1 MALTTNKPPVME
13 MKNLSKRFDAT
24 QALDDVSLEIFPGEV
39 HAVVGENGAGK
50 STLIKIM
57 TGIHP
62 PDTGEILL
70 EGKPVRIGNAQEAQA
85 LGIAAIYQEPMV
97 FPDLD
102 VAENIFISHQD
113 RGRVMHWKKMY
124 EDAEAILAQL
134 DVKLDV
140 RQQARGLTLAS
151 QQAVEIAKAISLKVK
166 VLIMDEPTA
175 SLSAHEVARLFKL
188 VKALKGQGVAV
199 LFIGHRMEEVLSI
212 ADRVTVLRDGKYV
225 SSRPRNEVTIDQVI
239 RDMVGRTIDDFFS
252 HTTAEKGG
260 LVLSV
265 RNLSREGAFRD
276 VSFDLFKGEVL
287 GFAGL
292 VGARRTDVGLALF
305 GVEPAESGQVTI
317 DGAAGPREERIH
329 TPEQAMELGIAYL
342 SEDRR
347 KLGLSIP
354 MSIATNISLPTLRR
368 YLSRFGLVNRKAE
381 ADAAEGFRQRLSIR
395 AASVKVEVGKLSGG
409 NQQKVMLS
417 KWLNVNPKVLILDE
431 PTRGIDVRAKAEV
444 HHLINELAQRGLG
457 IIMISSDLPEVLAM
471 SDRILVMREGRQMG
485 IFSREEASQETIMTA
500 AMGQDRSNGGGPR
513 VLGGG

>member
-1 MALTTNKPPVME
+1 MAIDAVMHPVLE
-13 MKNLSKRFDAT
+13 MRHISKRFDAT
-24 QALDDVSLEIFPGEV
+24 QALDDVSLSLYPGEV

-62 PDTGEILL
+62 PDYGDILL
-70 EGKPVRIGNAQEAQA
+70 DDKPVRIGNAQEAQA

-97 FPDLD
+97 FPDLN

-113 RGRVMHWKKMY
+113 RGRMVHWNQMY

-140 RQQARGLTLAS
+140 RQQARGLTLAA

-175 SLSAHEVARLFKL
+175 SLSAHEVTRLFKL
-188 VKALKGQGVAV
+188 VRSLKAQGVAV

-225 SSRPRNEVTIDQVI
+225 SSRHRDEITIDQVI
-239 RDMVGRTIDDFFS
+239 RDMVGRTIDDFFAKVS
-252 HTTAEKGG
+252 AEQGA

-276 VSFDLFKGEVL
+276 VNFDLFQGEVL

-305 GVEPAESGQVTI
+305 GVEPAESGQITV
-317 DGAAGPREERIH
+317 DGKEERIR
-329 TPEQAMELGIAYL
+329 TPEKAMDVGIAYL

-347 KLGLSIP
+347 KLGLSMP
-354 MSIATNISLPTLRR
+354 MSITTNISLPTLAR

-417 KWLNVNPKVLILDE
+417 KWLNANPKVLILDE

-500 AMGQDRSNGGGPR
+500 AMGQDRTNGGETQ
-513 VLGGG
+513 